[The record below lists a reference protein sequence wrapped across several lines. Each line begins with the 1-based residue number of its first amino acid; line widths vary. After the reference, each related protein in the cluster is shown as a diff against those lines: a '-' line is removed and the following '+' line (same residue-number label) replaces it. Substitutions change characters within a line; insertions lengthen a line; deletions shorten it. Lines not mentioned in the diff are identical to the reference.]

1 MKIDISTGELVD
13 KVTILSIKQE
23 KISNPEKLANVR
35 KEYAILITPMND
47 AGILVDSD
55 EFIRLKDI
63 NLKLWDI
70 EDRIRVKE
78 VENAFDDEFISLA
91 RSVYFINDD
100 RAAVKKEINLK
111 YNSDLVEEK
120 EYVDYKNKPWS
131 NG

>member
-47 AGILVDSD
+47 AGIFVDSD

-78 VENAFDDEFISLA
+78 VESAFDDEFISLA

-120 EYVDYKNKPWS
+120 EYVDYKNKP
-131 NG
+131 